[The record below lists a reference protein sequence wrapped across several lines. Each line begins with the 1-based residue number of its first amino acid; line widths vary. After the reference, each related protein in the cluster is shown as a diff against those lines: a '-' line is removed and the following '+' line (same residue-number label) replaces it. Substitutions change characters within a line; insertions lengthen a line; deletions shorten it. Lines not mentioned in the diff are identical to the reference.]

1 MFVYHKTKKERENV
15 FATAMNIFLPILA
28 LLQLLIPGAGLVVV
42 LTTDVN
48 ALLPVGIPR
57 RRYYTQERRAAQVDC
72 VCNRRITGK
81 KRGPSS
87 SFFFFFLL
95 VIAPVKDGPCGQR
108 RR

>member
-1 MFVYHKTKKERENV
+1 M

-28 LLQLLIPGAGLVVV
+28 LLLLQLLIPGAGLVVVV

-57 RRYYTQERRAAQVDC
+57 RRYYTQESSTSRLRLQSAH
-72 VCNRRITGK
+72 NGK
-81 KRGPSS
+81 KTGPV
-87 SFFFFFLL
+87 FFFFLL

>member
-1 MFVYHKTKKERENV
+1 M

-28 LLQLLIPGAGLVVV
+28 LLLQLLISGAGLVVVVV

-87 SFFFFFLL
+87 FSFFLL
-95 VIAPVKDGPCGQR
+95 LHP
-108 RR
+108 

>member
-1 MFVYHKTKKERENV
+1 M

-28 LLQLLIPGAGLVVV
+28 LLLQLLISGAGLVVVVV

-87 SFFFFFLL
+87 SSFFLL
-95 VIAPVKDGPCGQR
+95 LHP
-108 RR
+108 